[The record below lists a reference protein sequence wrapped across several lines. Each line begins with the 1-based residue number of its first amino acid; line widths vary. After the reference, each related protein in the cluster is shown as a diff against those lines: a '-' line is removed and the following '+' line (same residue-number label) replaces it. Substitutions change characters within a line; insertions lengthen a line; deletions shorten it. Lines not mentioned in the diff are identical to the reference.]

1 MELKQTY
8 FRRCISCTYFEVC
21 TRNGCS
27 PHNSLC
33 RTKKRS
39 EWGSKGSKQRLF
51 WIEWKGC
58 HHKRSQSQIQWR
70 VLAFATRTFRHASIW
85 SSLSYERVFTHT
97 SGSPHILK
105 FRKNSTFFLFCP
117 YAGSELVCQL
127 RFSLHPPSHKGREK
141 IDRQVKYP
149 EMKTRKERITL
160 IKTPD
165 YHISTFS
172 KKGGNRTTRDTVFYS
187 GPKKR
192 KTKGR
197 PSHF

>member
-8 FRRCISCTYFEVC
+8 FRSCISCTCFEEC
-21 TRNGCS
+21 ALNGCS

-85 SSLSYERVFTHT
+85 RSLSYERVFTHT

-105 FRKNSTFFLFCP
+105 IRKNTTLFYFVHMQEVNWC
-117 YAGSELVCQL
+117 ANCD
-127 RFSLHPPSHKGREK
+127 FHFIPPHTREERK
-141 IDRQVKYP
+141 LIDRWNIRKWKR
-149 EMKTRKERITL
+149 ERKE
-160 IKTPD
+160 
-165 YHISTFS
+165 
-172 KKGGNRTTRDTVFYS
+172 
-187 GPKKR
+187 
-192 KTKGR
+192 
-197 PSHF
+197 